1 MQAPAGGEEPRVL
14 ACYRCQAHGPPSCN
28 RYRKSRKLG
37 PCSCPI
43 CEEHKLTIDGYCHA
57 CGCFPDSCDLSAHL
71 DEFETHHHHPEEPDA
86 QEEANP

>member
-1 MQAPAGGEEPRVL
+1 MVRPGMQAPAGG
-14 ACYRCQAHGPPSCN
+14 G
-28 RYRKSRKLG
+28 
-37 PCSCPI
+37 
-43 CEEHKLTIDGYCHA
+43 EHKLTIEGYCHA